1 MRVKCVI
8 CDNIENIDNGSPVA
22 KKLRNRL
29 NSTFMCEDCSERIKE
44 NTLKRHKNENFQ
56 LYQSKEDTDQYLS

>member
-8 CDNIENIDNGSPVA
+8 CDNIESINNDSPIA

-29 NSTFMCEDCSERIKE
+29 NSTFMCDSCSVRIKQ
-44 NTLKRHKNENFQ
+44 NTLKRHEDKNFQ
-56 LYQSKEDTDQYLS
+56 LYQSKETDDEYLS